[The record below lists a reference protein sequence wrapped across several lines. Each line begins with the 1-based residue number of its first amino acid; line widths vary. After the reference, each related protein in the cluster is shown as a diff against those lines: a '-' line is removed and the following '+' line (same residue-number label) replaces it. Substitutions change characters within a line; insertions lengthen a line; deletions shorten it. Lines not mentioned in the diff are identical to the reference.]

1 MFIAAPAKEI
11 CGEVKKA
18 TPLADCSLTYPP
30 VCIAAPAKKR
40 GGELKTPAGRKW
52 PRVFIAAPPA
62 KEICG
67 EVKKATPLSDCSLT
81 YPPVCIA
88 APAKKR
94 SGELKTPLAIPA
106 ACNGR

>member
-40 GGELKTPAGRKW
+40 GGELKTVG
-52 PRVFIAAPPA
+52 VD
-62 KEICG
+62 
-67 EVKKATPLSDCSLT
+67 LDS
-81 YPPVCIA
+81 
-88 APAKKR
+88 
-94 SGELKTPLAIPA
+94 
-106 ACNGR
+106 

>member
-1 MFIAAPAKEI
+1 MNDWGYAR
-11 CGEVKKA
+11 
-18 TPLADCSLTYPP
+18 
-30 VCIAAPAKKR
+30 R
-40 GGELKTPAGRKW
+40 GGWGWEGGRKW
-52 PRVFIAAPPA
+52 PRVFIAAPA

-94 SGELKTPLAIPA
+94 SGELKTPPAIPA
-106 ACNGR
+106 ACQPALWPIRPQYTIRG